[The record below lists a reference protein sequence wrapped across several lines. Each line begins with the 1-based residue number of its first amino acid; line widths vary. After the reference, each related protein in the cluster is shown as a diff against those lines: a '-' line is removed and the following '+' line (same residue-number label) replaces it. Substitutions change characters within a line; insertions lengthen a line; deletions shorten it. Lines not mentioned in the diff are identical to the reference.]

1 MTQVSDKT
9 ILVLTVIAVFVTVG
23 GILMILSRLG
33 LGINLLT
40 GSATVQYGTVNVT
53 ISSTVSINMVY
64 MNMSFG
70 SGTLDLNTDAT
81 LRNTTLNSTVN
92 FALAYNSFQAN
103 YYALQYRNDGNVD
116 VNVSFTGTTAPN
128 FIGGTGSAFK
138 INVTSNEVGSCTGT
152 TNLPTNMTFAN
163 QYSLTDVT
171 AAPQTICNVSH
182 WEDSFDTVN
191 IIVWLWI
198 PSAVTPGLRNS
209 TITLTAYSAGV

>member
-1 MTQVSDKT
+1 MTQVSDRT

-40 GSATVQYGTVNVT
+40 GTATVQYGTVNVT

-70 SGTLDLNTDAT
+70 SGTLDLNTDST

-92 FALAYNSFQAN
+92 FASAYNSFQAN

-116 VNVSFTGTTAPN
+116 VNVSFTGTTAQN
-128 FIGGTGSAFK
+128 FIGGTGPAFK
-138 INVTSNEVGSCTGT
+138 INVTSNELGSCTGT
-152 TNLPTNMTFAN
+152 TNLPMNMSFSN
-163 QYSLTDVT
+163 QYSLTDVL
-171 AAPQTICNVSH
+171 AGPQTICNISH
-182 WEDSFDTVN
+182 WEDAFDTVN
-191 IIVWLWI
+191 ITVWLWI
-198 PSAVTPGLRNS
+198 PSDVTPGLRNS